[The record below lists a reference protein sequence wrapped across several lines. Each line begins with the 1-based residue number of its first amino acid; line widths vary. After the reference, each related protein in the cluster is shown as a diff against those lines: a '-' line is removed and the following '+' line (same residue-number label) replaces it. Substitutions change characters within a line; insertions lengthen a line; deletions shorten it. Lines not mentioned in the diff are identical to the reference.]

1 MVYVKVCGITNVEDA
16 QLAVELGASAI
27 GMVFWPESPRFVD
40 PKKAAIVRSVL
51 PPSVLPVG
59 VFVDQSVSYV
69 RRVAE
74 IIHLGAV
81 QLHGCESYGYCQSIG
96 LPIIKAVTVE
106 NGKMM
111 TALSDVPETVTVLL
125 DAHDP
130 VKKGGTGKSIDWESA
145 RNVARSRKVIL
156 SGGLRPETVA
166 LGVRTVQPFGV
177 DVSSGVEQYPG
188 RKDSARLRSFFKA
201 LASVEVGL
209 PDGSVKL

>member
-1 MVYVKVCGITNVEDA
+1 MVYAKVCGITNVEDA
-16 QLAVELGASAI
+16 QLAVEFGASAI

-40 PKKAAIVRSVL
+40 PKKAAMVRSVL
-51 PPSVLPVG
+51 PPSVIPVG

-74 IIHLGAV
+74 IVHLGAI
-81 QLHGCESYGYCQSIG
+81 QLHGCESYVYCQSIG
-96 LPIIKAVTVE
+96 LPIIRAVSIE

-111 TALSDVPETVTVLL
+111 TALSDVPETATVLL

-130 VKKGGTGKSIDWESA
+130 VKKGGTGKSIDWEFA
-145 RNVARSRKVIL
+145 RSVARSRKIIL

-166 LGVRTVQPFGV
+166 LGVKTVHPFGV

-188 RKDSARLRSFFKA
+188 RKDPARLRSFFKA
-201 LASVEVGL
+201 LASVEAG
-209 PDGSVKL
+209 PPEGSAK

>member
-1 MVYVKVCGITNVEDA
+1 MQDA
-16 QLAVELGASAI
+16 QLAVEFGASAI

-81 QLHGCESYGYCQSIG
+81 QLHGCESYEYCQSIG

-106 NGKMM
+106 NGKLM
-111 TALSDVPETVTVLL
+111 TALSDVPETATVLL

-130 VKKGGTGKSIDWESA
+130 VKKGRTGKSIDWEYA
-145 RNVARSRKVIL
+145 RSVAKSRKVIL

-177 DVSSGVEQYPG
+177 DVSSGVEEYPG
-188 RKDSARLRSFFKA
+188 RKDPARLRSFFKA

-209 PDGSVKL
+209 PDGSVKS

>member
-1 MVYVKVCGITNVEDA
+1 MEDA
-16 QLAVELGASAI
+16 QLAVEFGASAI

-40 PKKAAIVRSVL
+40 PKKAAMVRSVL
-51 PPSVLPVG
+51 PPSVVPVG
-59 VFVDQSVSYV
+59 VFVDQSISYV

-74 IIHLGAV
+74 IVHLGAI
-81 QLHGCESYGYCQSIG
+81 QLHGCESYAYCQSIG
-96 LPIIKAVTVE
+96 LPIIRAVSVE

-111 TALSDVPETVTVLL
+111 TALSDVPETATVLL

-145 RNVARSRKVIL
+145 RSVARSRKIIL

-166 LGVRTVQPFGV
+166 LGVKTVHPFGV

-188 RKDSARLRSFFKA
+188 RKDPARLRSFFKA
-201 LASVEVGL
+201 LASVEEGP
-209 PDGSVKL
+209 PDGPAK

>member
-1 MVYVKVCGITNVEDA
+1 MQDA
-16 QLAVELGASAI
+16 QLAVEFGASAI

-40 PKKAAIVRSVL
+40 PKKAARVRSVL

-81 QLHGCESYGYCQSIG
+81 QLHGCESYEYCQSIG

-106 NGKMM
+106 NGKLM
-111 TALSDVPETVTVLL
+111 TALSDVPETATVLL

-130 VKKGGTGKSIDWESA
+130 VKKGGTGKSIDWEYA
-145 RNVARSRKVIL
+145 RSVARSRKVIL

-177 DVSSGVEQYPG
+177 DVSSGVEEYPG
-188 RKDSARLRSFFKA
+188 RKDPARLRSFFKA

-209 PDGSVKL
+209 PDGSVKS

>member
-1 MVYVKVCGITNVEDA
+1 MICPVH
-16 QLAVELGASAI
+16 QLLSNI
-27 GMVFWPESPRFVD
+27 N
-40 PKKAAIVRSVL
+40 
-51 PPSVLPVG
+51 VG

-81 QLHGCESYGYCQSIG
+81 QLHGCESYEYCQSIG

-111 TALSDVPETVTVLL
+111 TALSDVPETATVLL

-188 RKDSARLRSFFKA
+188 RKDPARLRSFFKA

>member
-1 MVYVKVCGITNVEDA
+1 MVYAKVCGITNVEDA
-16 QLAVELGASAI
+16 QLAVEFGASAI

-40 PKKAAIVRSVL
+40 PKKAAIVRSVI
-51 PPSVLPVG
+51 PFSVLPVG

-74 IIHLGAV
+74 ILHLGAV
-81 QLHGCESYGYCQSIG
+81 QLHGCESYVYCQSIG
-96 LPIIKAVTVE
+96 LPIIRAVSVE

-111 TALSDVPETVTVLL
+111 TALSDVPETATVLL

-130 VKKGGTGKSIDWESA
+130 IKKGGTGKSIDWESA
-145 RNVARSRKVIL
+145 RSLARSRKIIL

-188 RKDSARLRSFFKA
+188 RKDPALLRSFFKA
-201 LASVEVGL
+201 LASVEAEL
-209 PDGSVKL
+209 QDCPAT

>member
-1 MVYVKVCGITNVEDA
+1 MEDA
-16 QLAVELGASAI
+16 QLAVEFGASAI

-40 PKKAAIVRSVL
+40 PKKAAMVRSVL
-51 PPSVLPVG
+51 PPSVVPVG

-74 IIHLGAV
+74 IVHLGAI
-81 QLHGCESYGYCQSIG
+81 QLHGSESYVYCQSIG
-96 LPIIKAVTVE
+96 LPIIRAVSVE

-111 TALSDVPETVTVLL
+111 TALSDVPETATVLL

-145 RNVARSRKVIL
+145 RSVARSRKIIL

-166 LGVRTVQPFGV
+166 LGVKTVHPFGV

-188 RKDSARLRSFFKA
+188 RKDPARLRSFFKA
-201 LASVEVGL
+201 LASVEQGS
-209 PDGSVKL
+209 PDGPAK

>member
-1 MVYVKVCGITNVEDA
+1 MLYAKVCGITNVEDA
-16 QLAVELGASAI
+16 QLAVEFGASAI

-40 PKKAAIVRSVL
+40 PKKAAMVRSVL
-51 PPSVLPVG
+51 PPSVVPVG

-74 IIHLGAV
+74 IVHLGAI
-81 QLHGCESYGYCQSIG
+81 QLHGCESYAYCQSIG
-96 LPIIKAVTVE
+96 LPIIRAVSVE

-111 TALSDVPETVTVLL
+111 TALSDVPETATVLL

-145 RNVARSRKVIL
+145 RSVARSRKIIL

-166 LGVRTVQPFGV
+166 LGVKTVHPFGV

-188 RKDSARLRSFFKA
+188 RKDPARLRSFFKA
-201 LASVEVGL
+201 LASVEEGP
-209 PDGSVKL
+209 PDGPAK

>member
-16 QLAVELGASAI
+16 QLAVESGASAI

-40 PKKAAIVRSVL
+40 PQRAATVRSVL

-74 IIHLGAV
+74 MVNLGAV
-81 QLHGCESYGYCQSIG
+81 QLHGCESYEYCQSIG
-96 LPIIKAVTVE
+96 FPIIKAVTVE

-111 TALSDVPETVTVLL
+111 TALSDVPETATVLL

-130 VKKGGTGKSIDWESA
+130 IKKGGTGKSIDWESA
-145 RNVARSRKVIL
+145 RSVAKSRKVIL

-166 LGVRTVQPFGV
+166 LGFKTVQPFGV

-188 RKDSARLRSFFKA
+188 RKDPARLRSFFKA

-209 PDGSVKL
+209 SDGSAKL

>member
-1 MVYVKVCGITNVEDA
+1 MEDA
-16 QLAVELGASAI
+16 QLAVEFGASAI

-40 PKKAAIVRSVL
+40 PKKAAMLRSVL
-51 PPSVLPVG
+51 PPSVIPVG

-74 IIHLGAV
+74 IVHLGAI
-81 QLHGCESYGYCQSIG
+81 QLHGCESYVYCQSIG
-96 LPIIKAVTVE
+96 LPIIRAVSVE

-111 TALSDVPETVTVLL
+111 TALSDVPETATVLL

-145 RNVARSRKVIL
+145 RSVARSRKIIL

-166 LGVRTVQPFGV
+166 LGVKTVHPFGV

-188 RKDSARLRSFFKA
+188 RKDPARLRSFFKA
-201 LASVEVGL
+201 LASVEAGL
-209 PDGSVKL
+209 PEGSAK

>member
-1 MVYVKVCGITNVEDA
+1 MEDA
-16 QLAVELGASAI
+16 QLAVEFGASAI

-40 PKKAAIVRSVL
+40 PKKAAMVRSGL
-51 PPSVLPVG
+51 PPSVVPVG
-59 VFVDQSVSYV
+59 VFVDQSISYV

-74 IIHLGAV
+74 IVHLGAI
-81 QLHGCESYGYCQSIG
+81 QLHGCESYAYCQSIG
-96 LPIIKAVTVE
+96 LPIIRAVSVE

-111 TALSDVPETVTVLL
+111 TALSDVPETATVLL

-145 RNVARSRKVIL
+145 RSVARSRKIIL

-166 LGVRTVQPFGV
+166 LGVKTVHPFGV

-188 RKDSARLRSFFKA
+188 RKDPARLRSFFKA
-201 LASVEVGL
+201 LASVEEGP
-209 PDGSVKL
+209 PDGPAK

>member
-1 MVYVKVCGITNVEDA
+1 MVYVKVCGITNVQDA
-16 QLAVELGASAI
+16 QLAVEFGASAI

-81 QLHGCESYGYCQSIG
+81 QLHGCESYEYCQSIG

-106 NGKMM
+106 NGKLM
-111 TALSDVPETVTVLL
+111 TALSDVPETATVLL

-130 VKKGGTGKSIDWESA
+130 VKKGGTGKSIDWEYA
-145 RNVARSRKVIL
+145 RSVARSRKVIL

-177 DVSSGVEQYPG
+177 DVSSGVEEYPG
-188 RKDSARLRSFFKA
+188 RKDPARLRSFFKA

-209 PDGSVKL
+209 PDGSVKS

>member
-1 MVYVKVCGITNVEDA
+1 MLYAKVCGITNVEDA
-16 QLAVELGASAI
+16 QLAVEFGASAI

-40 PKKAAIVRSVL
+40 PKKAAMVRSVL
-51 PPSVLPVG
+51 PPSVVPVG
-59 VFVDQSVSYV
+59 VFVDQSISYV

-74 IIHLGAV
+74 IVHLGAI
-81 QLHGCESYGYCQSIG
+81 QLHGCESYAYCQSIG
-96 LPIIKAVTVE
+96 LPIIRAVSVE

-111 TALSDVPETVTVLL
+111 TALSDVPETATVLL

-145 RNVARSRKVIL
+145 RSVARSRKIIL

-166 LGVRTVQPFGV
+166 LGVKTVHPFGV

-188 RKDSARLRSFFKA
+188 RKDPARLRSFFKA
-201 LASVEVGL
+201 LASVEEGP
-209 PDGSVKL
+209 PDGPAK

>member
-1 MVYVKVCGITNVEDA
+1 MQDA
-16 QLAVELGASAI
+16 QLAVEFGASAI

-81 QLHGCESYGYCQSIG
+81 QLHGCESYEYCQSIG

-111 TALSDVPETVTVLL
+111 TALSDVPETATVLL

-145 RNVARSRKVIL
+145 RSVARSRKIIL

-166 LGVRTVQPFGV
+166 LGVKTVHPFGV

-188 RKDSARLRSFFKA
+188 RKDPARLRSFFKA
-201 LASVEVGL
+201 LASVEEGP
-209 PDGSVKL
+209 PDGPAK

>member
-1 MVYVKVCGITNVEDA
+1 VEDA
-16 QLAVELGASAI
+16 QLAVEFGASAI

-40 PKKAAIVRSVL
+40 PKKAAMVRSVL
-51 PPSVLPVG
+51 PPSVVPVG
-59 VFVDQSVSYV
+59 VFVDQSISYV

-74 IIHLGAV
+74 IVHLGAI
-81 QLHGCESYGYCQSIG
+81 QLHGCESYAYCQSIG
-96 LPIIKAVTVE
+96 LPIIRAVSVE

-111 TALSDVPETVTVLL
+111 TALSDVPETATVLL

-145 RNVARSRKVIL
+145 RSVARSRKIIL

-166 LGVRTVQPFGV
+166 LGVKTVHPFGV

-188 RKDSARLRSFFKA
+188 RKDPARLRSFFKA
-201 LASVEVGL
+201 LASVEEGP
-209 PDGSVKL
+209 PDGPAK